1 MRLTKLATNRNE
13 RYKLCIFS
21 FVNEDIARPVFIG
34 RLPFATDE
42 PRYLA
47 VEASCIPGTQL
58 NAEFSAKLD
67 RSETTGSF
75 FTQSGIDD
83 YPMVVYGVMLL
94 IPRPIGL
101 SGGKDMF
108 SSTYRLGK
116 RWCESAIKWL
126 DTSGWAVRLGK
137 FG

>member
-1 MRLTKLATNRNE
+1 
-13 RYKLCIFS
+13 
-21 FVNEDIARPVFIG
+21 
-34 RLPFATDE
+34 
-42 PRYLA
+42 
-47 VEASCIPGTQL
+47 
-58 NAEFSAKLD
+58 
-67 RSETTGSF
+67 
-75 FTQSGIDD
+75 
-83 YPMVVYGVMLL
+83 MVVYGVMLL

-137 FG
+137 FGQAPQATASQDFHDTDRPFKFLLPPRFD